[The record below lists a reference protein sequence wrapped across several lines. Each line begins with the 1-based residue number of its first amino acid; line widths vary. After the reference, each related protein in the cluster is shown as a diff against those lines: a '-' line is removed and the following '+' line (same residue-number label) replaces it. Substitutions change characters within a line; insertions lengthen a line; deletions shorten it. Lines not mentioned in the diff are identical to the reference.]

1 MASITVKLDG
11 HDPETVTDV
20 GQFIVLTIPND
31 TTKVEETQLMCLA
44 TPKAMAEMALFLL
57 RLAKK
62 RMKNEDIR
70 DVKLGDLSVDK
81 DALKS
86 RIALPPNMRRGN
98 GKLIG
103 NVH

>member
-1 MASITVKLDG
+1 MATITVKIEG

-20 GQFIVLTIPND
+20 GQFIVLTIPTD

-70 DVKLGDLSVDK
+70 DVKLGDMSVDP
-81 DALKS
+81 DALKH

-98 GKLIG
+98 GKIVG
-103 NVH
+103 SIH